1 MNKRQLID
9 AIREL
14 NEHATEIFLQQFAEN
29 DLSEYLVR
37 LREASTRNV
46 RLTRWRRPARR
57 EYRMVS

>member
-14 NEHATEIFLQQFAEN
+14 NQHATEQFLQQFAES
-29 DLSEYLVR
+29 DLSEYLTR
-37 LREASTRNV
+37 LKEASTRNV
-46 RLTRWRRPARR
+46 HLTRWRRPARR